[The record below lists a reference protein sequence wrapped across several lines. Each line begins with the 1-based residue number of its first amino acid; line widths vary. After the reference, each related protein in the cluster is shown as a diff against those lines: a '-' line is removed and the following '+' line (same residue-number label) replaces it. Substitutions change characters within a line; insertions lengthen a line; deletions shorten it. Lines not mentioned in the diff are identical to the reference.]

1 MKRLLF
7 SLAIAA
13 ASLSTAAYA
22 CDCQKKQAACACNG
36 DSQSCMCPGMAEQ
49 QPTAQNQT
57 PPPQKRKA
65 RDAKKH

>member
-7 SLAIAA
+7 SLAIAT

-36 DSQSCMCPGMAEQ
+36 DAQSCMCPGMAD